1 MPAFAS
7 LARPARL
14 CGLALAFAALAAAGT
29 AHALTINYTFLPGTS
44 AQAQQAIRVAGAQ
57 WTAVITTDVTLTLDF
72 ESGLRLSS
80 GVLGTTKSMYMDM
93 YYSDFRSR
101 LAQVSSSAA
110 DALAVASLPGGANFG
125 RLINLTADNP
135 AGAGSATPYVDRN
148 PATVHL
154 SAANARA
161 LGLQFQGNESP
172 GCAAACDA
180 RIDISTRYA
189 YDYDPS
195 DGISPGTFDFVGI
208 VRHEIG
214 HALGFVSGVDLLDV
228 AGTLRPAGSFTAV
241 TPLDMFRYSSLS
253 AASHVIDFTADTRQK
268 YLSIDGGATLGP
280 EFAEGEVHGDG
291 AQASHWKDGRGI
303 GAMAPYIQPGVADSR
318 ITAADLLALD
328 VIGWQVSAVPEPAPM
343 ALFAAGLAL
352 VAGMRAGRRRNSAA
366 T

>member
-1 MPAFAS
+1 MS
-7 LARPARL
+7 LVVRLARLAH
-14 CGLALAFAALAAAGT
+14 LALAGATLAAAG
-29 AHALTINYTFLPGTS
+29 ASHALTINYTFLPGTTE
-44 AQAQQAIRVAGAQ
+44 QAQQAIRMAGAE
-57 WTAVITTDVTLTLDF
+57 WTAVIKTDITLTLDF

-80 GVLGTTKSMYMDM
+80 GLLGTTKSMYLDM

-101 LAQVSSSAA
+101 LAQGSTSAA
-110 DALAVASLPGGANFG
+110 DALVVASLPSGANFG

-135 AGAGSATPYVDRN
+135 AGAGSTTPYVDRN
-148 PATVHL
+148 LATVHM

-189 YDYDPS
+189 YDYDPT
-195 DGISPGTFDFVGI
+195 DGITPGTFDFVGI

-214 HALGFVSGVDLLDV
+214 HALGFVSGVDGLD
-228 AGTLRPAGSFTAV
+228 AASTLRLAGSFTGV
-241 TPLDMFRYSSLS
+241 TPLDLFRYSSLS

-268 YLSIDGGATLGP
+268 YLSLDGGLTMGP

-303 GAMAPYIQPGVADSR
+303 GVMAPYIQTGVADSR

-328 VIGWQVSAVPEPAPM
+328 AIGWTVSAVPEPASM
-343 ALFAAGLAL
+343 ALFAAGLAA
-352 VAGMRAGRRRNSAA
+352 VAGMRLGRRPNLDAA
-366 T
+366 